1 MTWLCRGWGCGLRPV
16 GCAMGGAVGCA
27 VDGAVGGAVGFWRI
41 CVGLGWLGD
50 ENKKY
55 FNKAVKKIEVLM
67 LCVLKSDVLNAIKL
81 VF

>member
-16 GCAMGGAVGCA
+16 GCAMGGAMGCA

-50 ENKKY
+50 ENKK
-55 FNKAVKKIEVLM
+55 
-67 LCVLKSDVLNAIKL
+67 
-81 VF
+81 

>member
-1 MTWLCRGWGCGLRPV
+1 M
-16 GCAMGGAVGCA
+16 GCA
-27 VDGAVGGAVGFWRI
+27 VDGAVDGAVGFWRI
-41 CVGLGWLGD
+41 CADLGWLGAKD
-50 ENKKY
+50 KKY